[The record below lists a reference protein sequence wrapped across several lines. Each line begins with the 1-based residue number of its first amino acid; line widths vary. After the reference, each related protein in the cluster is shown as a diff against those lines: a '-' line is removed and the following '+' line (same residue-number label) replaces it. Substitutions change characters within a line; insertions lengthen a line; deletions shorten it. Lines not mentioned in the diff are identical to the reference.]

1 MSRILR
7 WSIGICVCLL
17 LAGHAESYTL
27 SELLQ
32 LAEKNNKQIQLARA
46 DLKTASAER
55 LGAFARAFPEISV
68 NAGYNRN
75 LQENLF
81 FFEAPDPLTGQLV
94 KQSFKAS
101 FRNEFSM
108 SAVLRQ
114 TLFSYEVGMA
124 IQAARYFDQMTRL
137 IYERTLQ
144 EVHVQVKTAFYG
156 ALLAREVYNVARDSE
171 ESARENYENLK
182 YKYDAG
188 AISEFELLQAEVR
201 WQSSIPQTYR
211 AEQEYQTALNNLKVL
226 VGLPVSEPIQ
236 LVGTLQGFPELPK
249 EFSAENAK
257 SARADYN
264 ALIWEKKLRE
274 KNVSAQ
280 KADFFPSLEGQFSY
294 VYTASSDEFKLE
306 QENDNFIIG
315 LNLRIPIFSGG
326 ARVANVRR
334 AAADVDRVKT
344 RIAMAEDNIAV
355 ELTNLELQ
363 MKEAMQ
369 RIKAN
374 AKAVQTA
381 TRAFDIAKT
390 RSENGLATQVEL
402 KDSRVALDQARVNYY
417 AAIYDYLRYYFQWEL
432 AVGKPLQNEV
442 K

>member
-7 WSIGICVCLL
+7 LSVGIWMGLVML
-17 LAGHAESYTL
+17 GYAESYTL
-27 SELLQ
+27 SDLLQ

-55 LGAFARAFPEISV
+55 LGAFAQAFPKISI

-124 IQAARYFDQMTRL
+124 IQAAHYFDQMTRL

-211 AEQEYQTALNNLKVL
+211 AEQEYHTALNNLKVL
-226 VGLPVSEPIQ
+226 VGLPVVEPVQ
-236 LVGTLQGFPELPK
+236 LVGTLQGFPKLQNRSLPK
-249 EFSAENAK
+249 RRKQLVQITMLCFGKENCAKKMCRPKRRIFSLRWK
-257 SARADYN
+257 DSSLT
-264 ALIWEKKLRE
+264 LIRHRLM
-274 KNVSAQ
+274 N
-280 KADFFPSLEGQFSY
+280 
-294 VYTASSDEFKLE
+294 
-306 QENDNFIIG
+306 
-315 LNLRIPIFSGG
+315 LNLTK
-326 ARVANVRR
+326 
-334 AAADVDRVKT
+334 KT
-344 RIAMAEDNIAV
+344 TISF
-355 ELTNLELQ
+355 L
-363 MKEAMQ
+363 
-369 RIKAN
+369 
-374 AKAVQTA
+374 
-381 TRAFDIAKT
+381 
-390 RSENGLATQVEL
+390 G
-402 KDSRVALDQARVNYY
+402 
-417 AAIYDYLRYYFQWEL
+417 
-432 AVGKPLQNEV
+432 
-442 K
+442 